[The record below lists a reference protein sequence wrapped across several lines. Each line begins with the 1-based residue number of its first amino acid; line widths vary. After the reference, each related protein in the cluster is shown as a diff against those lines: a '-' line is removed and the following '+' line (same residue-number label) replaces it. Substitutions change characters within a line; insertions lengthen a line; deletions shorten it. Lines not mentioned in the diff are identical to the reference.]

1 MALQRLLIATACCV
15 IPIALWLFLRCRSGF
30 SLYVY
35 PPARGT
41 PVTCS
46 FGSDSPLSSLDAD
59 EVRLYGACF
68 LHTLLNSS
76 GLPLVSRPQD
86 ACVLVPSLDAN
97 CAFNTCDETKLTQLG
112 AALAA
117 LPHWDGGRNHL
128 VFNYNN
134 DWEHARFS
142 VGQAI
147 VARASWVKNT
157 YRRGFDIQL
166 PLTRPKITPP
176 DVWVLAW
183 GEELLQADRR
193 AGAGG
198 SSSGSSILSPWQK
211 LELPQ
216 PPAAGTDASSASAA
230 GNASQGVGAQPR
242 RWLQGMVEAPDA
254 AAGAWGEDT
263 EALGGRLWS
272 WDSKLLPAAQ
282 QPQHGAQVLQP
293 QLQLEP
299 RRRLQAASAAVRQR
313 NEARVSS
320 PHARHLSWWFWPW
333 DRKSTGGRSG
343 GDTVRGGASFNDT
356 HLTGPLRHDLLLYFN
371 GCLLPRCCTAAW
383 PDVGFQEGMRRA
395 QFALSPRGCGSQSY
409 RLLEGAGLGTVPV
422 HVGDSTV
429 LPFDGEAGLGRLWAA
444 CVVDVKL
451 EEVKK
456 GQLLP
461 RLRRLEEEGGGEG
474 WEVRVVALQAVCTL
488 ALRVEAQF
496 AAGAGAAPPAFWNVG
511 NVHTGAE
518 CKGRFRGN
526 CWGWGDGR
534 FHENYTRLTLTSYG
548 ASCKVLTAY
557 HRVTNKKVAVKT
569 IPKSRKQLEKQRAKV
584 KLEIGTFRLVEDHPN
599 AVRVLEVFEG
609 AECYYICMECCEGGE
624 LFDHISKKQASFTER
639 QAAHLLRG
647 LMLFL
652 AHMHGKGIAHL
663 DIKPENIMFDSE
675 GANGVLKVLDF
686 GSSAFVQPNETV
698 RNAFGTV
705 RYASP
710 EMANDVCGQKADIWS
725 VGVVMYILLSGRA
738 PFLKS
743 NDVDT
748 LNLIKSGPRVKFA
761 GERWAGI
768 SQAAKDC
775 IKALLEPNPRLRPS
789 AVTVLNMPWLKQQ
802 SRIRRLLLG
811 LMADQLVGSG
821 ANQLLGQF
829 YTLDKDFS
837 GTLEVSELV
846 KAAKEA
852 IPDLSEHEINRM
864 FEALDVDRTG
874 TVDIKEFF
882 AGLIQTIDEE
892 KQTLVAQKSFTMLDK
907 RGAGFVTKEA
917 FMEVLLERAQAGT
930 LKTLAPKAEQTGRP
944 GPQSMDGS
952 VASSHAPVTHG
963 RTSGADG
970 GEARVLLDPG
980 LVSELEQEFANLDAN
995 GDGVLSFEEFKAIL
1009 GIQSTP
1015 EGLQLTHG
1023 IAGMDRA
1030 AIDLEQPLDMETRDL
1045 LQLLAPAKRTPS
1057 SAAYGTTRGAS
1068 GGLGG
1073 GGGEPGSARTPSVRD
1088 IHSQTVAALLQRA
1101 ASINA
1106 SHGASM
1112 TAASV
1117 AALNKQPSVL
1127 AGLGGSG
1134 AVGYG
1139 ASPSQSPRTSQH
1151 RLRLHHPTPP
1161 PPCRQRIGLA

>member
-1 MALQRLLIATACCV
+1 MGCSSSKPSYEAQDSGVHELANADDARKSAALKAE
-15 IPIALWLFLRCRSGF
+15 ALR
-30 SLYVY
+30 
-35 PPARGT
+35 T
-41 PVTCS
+41 
-46 FGSDSPLSSLDAD
+46 AD
-59 EVRLYGACF
+59 EMF
-68 LHTLLNSS
+68 
-76 GLPLVSRPQD
+76 
-86 ACVLVPSLDAN
+86 
-97 CAFNTCDETKLTQLG
+97 
-112 AALAA
+112 
-117 LPHWDGGRNHL
+117 
-128 VFNYNN
+128 
-134 DWEHARFS
+134 
-142 VGQAI
+142 
-147 VARASWVKNT
+147 
-157 YRRGFDIQL
+157 
-166 PLTRPKITPP
+166 
-176 DVWVLAW
+176 
-183 GEELLQADRR
+183 EL
-193 AGAGG
+193 
-198 SSSGSSILSPWQK
+198 S
-211 LELPQ
+211 
-216 PPAAGTDASSASAA
+216 
-230 GNASQGVGAQPR
+230 
-242 RWLQGMVEAPDA
+242 
-254 AAGAWGEDT
+254 
-263 EALGGRLWS
+263 
-272 WDSKLLPAAQ
+272 
-282 QPQHGAQVLQP
+282 
-293 QLQLEP
+293 
-299 RRRLQAASAAVRQR
+299 
-313 NEARVSS
+313 
-320 PHARHLSWWFWPW
+320 
-333 DRKSTGGRSG
+333 
-343 GDTVRGGASFNDT
+343 
-356 HLTGPLRHDLLLYFN
+356 
-371 GCLLPRCCTAAW
+371 
-383 PDVGFQEGMRRA
+383 
-395 QFALSPRGCGSQSY
+395 
-409 RLLEGAGLGTVPV
+409 
-422 HVGDSTV
+422 
-429 LPFDGEAGLGRLWAA
+429 
-444 CVVDVKL
+444 
-451 EEVKK
+451 
-456 GQLLP
+456 
-461 RLRRLEEEGGGEG
+461 
-474 WEVRVVALQAVCTL
+474 
-488 ALRVEAQF
+488 
-496 AAGAGAAPPAFWNVG
+496 
-511 NVHTGAE
+511 
-518 CKGRFRGN
+518 KGR
-526 CWGWGDGR
+526 R

-569 IPKSRKQLEKQRAKV
+569 IPKSRKQLEKQRQKV

-599 AVRVLEVFEG
+599 AVRVLEIFEG

-639 QAAHLLRG
+639 QAAHLLRS
-647 LMLFL
+647 LMLFV

-686 GSSAFVQPNETV
+686 GSSMFVQPNETV

-725 VGVVMYILLSGRA
+725 AGVVMYILLCGRA
-738 PFLKS
+738 PFLKG

-768 SQAAKDC
+768 SQSAKDC
-775 IKALLEPNPRLRPS
+775 IKALLEPNPRHRPS
-789 AVTVLNMPWLKQQ
+789 AVAVLNMPWLKQQAPETIIVPDTLRHLRAFANQ

-930 LKTLAPKAEQTGRP
+930 LRTLAPKAEQTGRP
-944 GPQSMDGS
+944 GAPSLDGS
-952 VASSHAPVTHG
+952 VASSHVPVTHG

-980 LVSELEQEFANLDAN
+980 LVSELEQEFADLDAN

-1015 EGLQLTHG
+1015 EGLQLTQPQLPAVPSIAENMETLAQTLRTRTRSHSALDEAARATSGTTPGGGHTHHSLGGLMGGRHRHSNSGGPSSTGALGAGGPSATSAQGGQRRHSSSSRDPAPGRSSASGTPLPGG
-1023 IAGMDRA
+1023 IASATSQGGAKRRSHTGSGPLRLVGGGGGGALSHGGGRLQEGEEGEEDEDDGGRGGGSGLPAAVLSGMAGVDRA

-1057 SAAYGTTRGAS
+1057 SAAYGASRGMS
-1068 GGLGG
+1068 GGLGGGGG

-1101 ASINA
+1101 ASIGA
-1106 SHGASM
+1106 SRGASM
-1112 TAASV
+1112 TAA
-1117 AALNKQPSVL
+1117 AAMASLGRQPSVRHHASGGGASGAGGTSNGGGGGHAPHLGSLPPLPSGASYHEDGRIAASARAALAAAEVAAAAGPVMEAELSDYYRAEPTTPAAVQLSASGGGGGVSTSGIMSGPSAQGLL
-1127 AGLGGSG
+1127 AGIGGSG

-1139 ASPSQSPRTSQH
+1139 ASPAQSPRSSLQKV
-1151 RLRLHHPTPP
+1151 LLPAAAPP
-1161 PPCRQRIGLA
+1161 GSVPGALDASAAVAAAAAEAAAAAASHAPLLAGLTGSSDEDGDGRWRAGSAGGGGGKLAARAPANGGSGSRGSSPSGAGPGAGL